1 MISKRSFIK
10 QFFKHRQMVGSIR
23 PSSMFLGE
31 KMLENIDFIRS
42 KSLIELGPGC
52 GVFTDMI
59 IDRMAPDASLLVF
72 ELNDEFYD

>member
-1 MISKRSFIK
+1 
-10 QFFKHRQMVGSIR
+10 MVGSIR
-23 PSSMFLGE
+23 PSSRFLGE

-59 IDRMAPDASLLVF
+59 IDRMAPDASFGTLAGLCLVAGF
-72 ELNDEFYD
+72 LTILCGIAVIRMKD